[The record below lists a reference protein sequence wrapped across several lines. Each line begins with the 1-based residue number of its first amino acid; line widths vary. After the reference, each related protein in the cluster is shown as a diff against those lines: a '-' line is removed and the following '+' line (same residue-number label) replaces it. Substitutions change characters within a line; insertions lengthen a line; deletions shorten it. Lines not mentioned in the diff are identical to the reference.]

1 MIARWLPGSTL
12 RIPLLTGLGILSVF
26 ILLSSLF
33 LLAIGQSPLTIFSSM
48 LEAAFG
54 DDYAWSETLVK
65 TTPILFCALAVALP
79 AKLGLISV
87 GGEGQLHLG
96 ALVGTGI
103 LLLWP
108 DGPGWLLLPLV
119 LLGGAVGGAIWGG
132 IPGWLRAR
140 WTVNETLSTLMLNYV
155 GMQWVRFVVYGPW
168 KDPANLGW
176 PATIQFPATAKLP
189 FLAGSRVHGGLFIAV
204 GMALLLYVLYRWSR
218 WGLSLRIMQSNPP
231 LAMQVGLKYPFH
243 VLLVMAL
250 AGSLAGLAGI
260 TETAMIQGRLQV
272 GISNGFGLSGF
283 LVAWLAGNSLLGV
296 IPMSLLIGG
305 ILAAGDALQLFAK
318 LPSSVAI
325 VLQGILFVSV
335 LCVGSDASLLMLGN
349 KHMGD
354 KVR

>member
-1 MIARWLPGSTL
+1 MISRWFPGSTL
-12 RIPLLTGLGILSVF
+12 RMPVLTSIGILSVF

-33 LLAIGQSPLTIFSSM
+33 LLGIGQSPLTILVSM
-48 LEAAFG
+48 VAAAFG

-204 GMALLLYVLYRWSR
+204 GIALLLYVLYRWSR
-218 WGLSLRIMQSNPP
+218 WGLSLRIMQSNPA

-260 TETAMIQGRLQV
+260 TETAMIPG
-272 GISNGFGLSGF
+272 
-283 LVAWLAGNSLLGV
+283 
-296 IPMSLLIGG
+296 
-305 ILAAGDALQLFAK
+305 
-318 LPSSVAI
+318 
-325 VLQGILFVSV
+325 
-335 LCVGSDASLLMLGN
+335 
-349 KHMGD
+349 
-354 KVR
+354 